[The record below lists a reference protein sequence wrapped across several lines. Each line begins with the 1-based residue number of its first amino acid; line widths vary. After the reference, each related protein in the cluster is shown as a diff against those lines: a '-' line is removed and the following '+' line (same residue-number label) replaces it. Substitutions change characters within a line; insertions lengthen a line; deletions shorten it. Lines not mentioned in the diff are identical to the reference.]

1 MAIEQKKANKRW
13 MHCIENDWEMRN
25 GKFEKGNRKTVKRIN
40 KQVQSQKNEK
50 RVSEINKMKKDELDL
65 GCLQF

>member
-1 MAIEQKKANKRW
+1 
-13 MHCIENDWEMRN
+13 MRN